1 MSKNTYGDNMN
12 EIMRPKEITGNNDN
26 DDLSNRAINNQ
37 LGSKVNILKKKTKKN
52 KNKN

>member
-1 MSKNTYGDNMN
+1 MSKNTYGDKMN

-37 LGSKVNILKKKTKKN
+37 LGSKVNIIKKNKKKN